1 MTSPTLGTNL
11 RRLVTTLDGAVDRA
25 YEADG
30 LAFRA
35 AFTPV
40 TRALLRHLSLSVG
53 GLARE
58 TGMTRS
64 ATSQTVAQM
73 RRLDLLVPADSQDG
87 RERRVRLSPFCL
99 EQLPAVER
107 RWRFTAEAASGLN
120 RELGTDLNG
129 TVSAALDVLDRRPFL
144 PQDSGEADAEGID
157 TEGVDT
163 PALVDEV
170 ADLVER
176 NYVHPEIASRAAAG
190 LRGLALGGA
199 RSLPAVAA
207 ALTEVLRPYDG
218 HFRVVPTAEIR
229 RRDHR
234 SRARVD
240 DVGFD
245 VTEREGV
252 LVVDVA
258 EFTHLAPGTE
268 AGRRLTGL
276 ARERLRPLAD
286 AEAVVF
292 DLRGTPGGSPSMVE
306 FLVDHLVP
314 DTPVEVVSFHPRD
327 GEVWRSWTPADP
339 ENTRRPDVPVYVL
352 VDAGTASAAESFAL
366 ALRTLGRAVL
376 VGHRTAGAANPG
388 DYFAASSGLSV
399 FVSTGAPRDPRSGE
413 GWEGTGLA
421 PDLACHAPLALDH
434 ALRHL
439 RGHR

>member
-1 MTSPTLGTNL
+1 MASPTLGTNL

-73 RRLDLLVPADSQDG
+73 RRLDLLVPADSEDG
-87 RERRVRLSPFCL
+87 RERRVRLSPSCL

-107 RWRFTAEAASGLN
+107 RWRLTAEAALELD

-129 TVSAALDVLDRRPFL
+129 TVSAALDVLERRPFL
-144 PQDSGEADAEGID
+144 PRDSGGSDAEGI
-157 TEGVDT
+157 DT

-190 LRGLALGGA
+190 LRGRALGEA

-229 RRDHR
+229 RRDRR

-258 EFTHLAPGTE
+258 EFTHLAPETE
-268 AGRRLTGL
+268 SGRRLTEL
-276 ARERLRPLAD
+276 ARERLRPLAE

-292 DLRGTPGGSPSMVE
+292 DLRGTPGGAPSMVE
-306 FLVDHLVP
+306 FLIDHLVP
-314 DTPVEVVSFHPRD
+314 GTPVEVVAFHPRD

-339 ENTRRPDVPVYVL
+339 ENTRRPDVPVCVL

-366 ALRTLGRAVL
+366 ALRTLGRAIL

-399 FVSTGAPRDPRSGE
+399 FVSTGAPRDPRSGQ
-413 GWEGTGLA
+413 GWEGTGLE

-434 ALRHL
+434 ALTHL
-439 RGHR
+439 RGHP